1 MRSQKPNRKKNK
13 SFFSWLSKGSYQCYP
28 VSHWVDNSEQ
38 TKGCWILIFF
48 LKSWLR
54 RGKQMALRLKTII
67 SLPLHSRAFPPPPLP
82 MADSEIHGLLKFY
95 VWCWELNLEAL
106 SCTSSS
112 ASLCFKHEA
121 MIWSSRPLLC
131 IHRTQWKATKTPVET
146 TPLRELMWEGWGRC
160 TRGEN
165 GQARIT
171 ACEELGG
178 GRDRTKEAGMADS
191 WKASFILATAVWDTW
206 VPFFFPK
213 RKFREAQRAD
223 ASITGTVWLGGLW
236 PRDVLLWG
244 LCFSLGAQEEK
255 QRGEVPLL
263 TVTAGEWFCEL
274 SQMQQ
279 KPVSKT
285 AREAGS
291 SAAPWPPAEDV
302 VLCHLLLAWNFHPS
316 IFAAPVSTHTES
328 RGS

>member
-67 SLPLHSRAFPPPPLP
+67 SLPLHSRAFPSPPLP
-82 MADSEIHGLLKFY
+82 MTGSEIHGLLKFY

-121 MIWSSRPLLC
+121 MIWSSRPILC

-206 VPFFFPK
+206 VPFFFSKEKIPRGSESWCKHHRDSVARRTLASWCPALRSVFLMGCSGGETK
-213 RKFREAQRAD
+213 RRGSSPDCNCWRVVLRVIAD
-223 ASITGTVWLGGLW
+223 AAKARLE
-236 PRDVLLWG
+236 D
-244 LCFSLGAQEEK
+244 
-255 QRGEVPLL
+255 
-263 TVTAGEWFCEL
+263 
-274 SQMQQ
+274 SQGSRVFRC
-279 KPVSKT
+279 PVASCW
-285 AREAGS
+285 R
-291 SAAPWPPAEDV
+291 
-302 VLCHLLLAWNFHPS
+302 
-316 IFAAPVSTHTES
+316 
-328 RGS
+328 RGSLSPPSCLELPSLYFCCTSFYSHRE